1 MSVERREMELETTTE
16 EQDSPMA
23 MAIVSASVRA
33 ELDQQIV
40 TARANPRS
48 IKRFVNECLDLACLS
63 EEVASECYFV
73 LPRGGKNIEGP
84 AVRLAEIVQYA
95 WGNSQS
101 GSQVIDEGEE
111 FVTAQGVF
119 YDLERN
125 NRVTAVVKRRILDS
139 HGRRYNIDMIGVTG
153 QAACSVARRNA
164 IFQGVPKALWN
175 PIYLAARKLAA
186 GDIKSLVTNR
196 TEALNY
202 LARRGVTQETVIAAL
217 GVGGIEDIG
226 LDELAT
232 IRGMITAI
240 KDEGV
245 SIETAFAP
253 KEPAAS
259 LGKPKTETPKAKTS
273 AKATDPD
280 AFRVEREPGS
290 DDEPPPPAGKRVSAR
305 TQDSRPIISTQQRL
319 KLIAKANAESVEMA
333 DLLTHFNVES
343 LDDMPQY
350 QFAAAY
356 TWLGTAITS

>member
-1 MSVERREMELETTTE
+1 MSVERSNMELETIE
-16 EQDSPMA
+16 ESQDSPMA
-23 MAIVSASVRA
+23 MAIISATTRA

-48 IKRFVNECLDLACLS
+48 MKRFVTECMDLACLS
-63 EEVASECYFV
+63 EQVASECYFV
-73 LPRGGKNIEGP
+73 LPRGGKKIEGP

-119 YDLERN
+119 YDMERN
-125 NRVTAVVKRRILDS
+125 NRVTAIVKRRILDS
-139 HGRRYNIDMIGVTG
+139 NGRRFNIDMIGVTG
-153 QAACSVARRNA
+153 QAACSIARRNA
-164 IFQGVPKALWN
+164 IFQGIPKALWQN
-175 PIYLAARKLAA
+175 IYEAVRKCAA
-186 GDIKSLVTNR
+186 GNIKSLVSNR

-202 LARRGVTQETVIAAL
+202 LARKGVTEETVIAAL

-245 SIETAFAP
+245 TVEDAFAP
-253 KEPAAS
+253 KEGS
-259 LGKPKTETPKAKTS
+259 KGKPKTTEPKAKGA
-273 AKATDPD
+273 AKTEAERVAKDRVPGEDD
-280 AFRVEREPGS
+280 A
-290 DDEPPPPAGKRVSAR
+290 PPPAGTTRTAHR
-305 TQDSRPIISTQQRL
+305 TQDAVDTITAIQMRKLTDKAQEEGIEMSVLCQQFH
-319 KLIAKANAESVEMA
+319 VENIDA
-333 DLLTHFNVES
+333 L
-343 LDDMPQY
+343 PRY

-356 TWLGTAITS
+356 TWLGTHETA

>member
-1 MSVERREMELETTTE
+1 MSVERRDMELETST
-16 EQDSPMA
+16 QDSPMA
-23 MAIVSASVRA
+23 MAIISATMKA

-48 IKRFVNECLDLACLS
+48 IKHFVTECMDLACLS

-73 LPRGGKNIEGP
+73 LPRAKKNIEGP

-119 YDLERN
+119 YDMERN
-125 NRVTAVVKRRILDS
+125 NRVTAIVKRRIIDKDG
-139 HGRRYNIDMIGVTG
+139 HRFNIDMIGVTG
-153 QAACSVARRNA
+153 MAACSIARRNA
-164 IFQGVPKALWN
+164 IFQGIPKALWN
-175 PIYLAARKLAA
+175 NIYLAVRKCAA
-186 GDIKSLVTNR
+186 GNIKSLVTNR

-202 LARRGVTQETVIAAL
+202 LARKGVTEAVVIAAL

-245 SIETAFAP
+245 TIEDAFAP
-253 KEPAAS
+253 KEAAV
-259 LGKPKTETPKAKTS
+259 GKPRTAEPKARTS
-273 AKATDPD
+273 AKTTDPD
-280 AFRVEREPGS
+280 AFKVEREPGT
-290 DDEPPPPAGKRVSAR
+290 DDEPPPPAGRVRAR
-305 TQDSRPIISTQQRL
+305 TQDAQPVVTASQRG
-319 KLIAKANAESVEMA
+319 KLEAKATAEGIDIKA
-333 DLLTHFNVES
+333 LCTHFRVEV
-343 LDDMPQY
+343 LDDLPQY
-350 QFAAAY
+350 QYAAAY
-356 TWLGTAITS
+356 TWLGSVAAPA